1 MPAAVRSATAMEAAA
16 TTVELSAAA
25 EVATTTVA
33 VAAVEV
39 AAAIAAIESASIS
52 AAAVVAIS
60 TTVITATIEAA
71 PVAVPMIAVVAVIPG
86 TGADEDAAYK
96 PVRAVVAVGGAGVW
110 VVVVVAVGADGSR
123 PVIHGTSYT
132 DAKGDALG
140 VRGRRREERNS
151 ETNAE

>member
-1 MPAAVRSATAMEAAA
+1 MPAAMEATSAVESTASMKAA
-16 TTVELSAAA
+16 STVETAPS
-25 EVATTTVA
+25 
-33 VAAVEV
+33 VEV
-39 AAAIAAIESASIS
+39 SAVIAAIESTSIS

-71 PVAVPMIAVVAVIPG
+71 PVAVRTIAVVAVIPG
-86 TGADEDAAYK
+86 TSADEGAAYE
-96 PVRAVVAVGGAGVW
+96 PVRAVEAVGCAGVRIII
-110 VVVVVAVGADGSR
+110 VVAVGADGSR

-140 VRGRRREERNS
+140 VRARRREETNS

>member
-1 MPAAVRSATAMEAAA
+1 MPAAATMETPATVEAAA
-16 TTVELSAAA
+16 AMEVTAA
-25 EVATTTVA
+25 TIT

-39 AAAIAAIESASIS
+39 AAVIAAIESTSIS